1 MVVKKLGLYDN
12 PMVMIVLGA
21 TSMSNIIITRTF
33 FQTNI
38 PDELREA
45 AELDGCSNTRF
56 FFQIVL
62 PLSGAIVAVM
72 TLFFAVAHWN
82 SYFVAMIY
90 LRNDAYQPLQVVMR
104 EIFMRSQFTAQMLQ
118 QGGDAA
124 GNLQEMLR
132 TSEQIKY
139 ALIVVASLPV
149 MALYPFV
156 QKYFV
161 KGVTMG
167 SVKG

>member
-1 MVVKKLGLYDN
+1 
-12 PMVMIVLGA
+12 
-21 TSMSNIIITRTF
+21 
-33 FQTNI
+33 
-38 PDELREA
+38 
-45 AELDGCSNTRF
+45 
-56 FFQIVL
+56 
-62 PLSGAIVAVM
+62 
-72 TLFFAVAHWN
+72 
-82 SYFVAMIY
+82 
-90 LRNDAYQPLQVVMR
+90 
-104 EIFMRSQFTAQMLQ
+104 MLQ

>member
-1 MVVKKLGLYDN
+1 
-12 PMVMIVLGA
+12 
-21 TSMSNIIITRTF
+21 
-33 FQTNI
+33 
-38 PDELREA
+38 
-45 AELDGCSNTRF
+45 
-56 FFQIVL
+56 
-62 PLSGAIVAVM
+62 
-72 TLFFAVAHWN
+72 
-82 SYFVAMIY
+82 MIY